1 MKTQSKPL
9 LQPPSGRIAVI
20 TDSCADIPPE
30 LVRRQGIYILPLQIR
45 TAAGAFRDGVDIH
58 PADIYRIQK
67 SELPKTS
74 LPLGSDLEALL
85 GRVIADGY
93 KEAVAVMMS
102 SGLSGTYNLVRQA
115 AEPAAEKGLE
125 LKVFDTLTSSIGT
138 GAIALQLSEY
148 IAMGM
153 SFAEICQQ
161 AEKLIKGTT
170 VFFSVDTLEF
180 LRKGG
185 RIGRITA
192 VAGTVLQ
199 IKPIL
204 AFAPDGQLT
213 SVAKVRGRKL
223 VQQELIR
230 MVANLYEPGRP
241 FNLMVADGG
250 APEEGAEL
258 QHLHRFRRPRLGDPV
273 PGLSGRPR
281 GGAVTRPPFSRP
293 PASPAGRAART
304 RPPRTP
310 RYRSSADGAG
320 GGPSRRGGRR

>member
-45 TAAGAFRDGVDIH
+45 TAAGGFRDGVDIH

-102 SGLSGTYNLVRQA
+102 SGLSGTYNPVRQA

-153 SFAEICQQ
+153 GFAEICQ
-161 AEKLIKGTT
+161 
-170 VFFSVDTLEF
+170 
-180 LRKGG
+180 
-185 RIGRITA
+185 
-192 VAGTVLQ
+192 
-199 IKPIL
+199 
-204 AFAPDGQLT
+204 
-213 SVAKVRGRKL
+213 
-223 VQQELIR
+223 
-230 MVANLYEPGRP
+230 
-241 FNLMVADGG
+241 
-250 APEEGAEL
+250 
-258 QHLHRFRRPRLGDPV
+258 
-273 PGLSGRPR
+273 
-281 GGAVTRPPFSRP
+281 
-293 PASPAGRAART
+293 
-304 RPPRTP
+304 
-310 RYRSSADGAG
+310 
-320 GGPSRRGGRR
+320 

>member
-1 MKTQSKPL
+1 
-9 LQPPSGRIAVI
+9 
-20 TDSCADIPPE
+20 
-30 LVRRQGIYILPLQIR
+30 
-45 TAAGAFRDGVDIH
+45 
-58 PADIYRIQK
+58 
-67 SELPKTS
+67 
-74 LPLGSDLEALL
+74 
-85 GRVIADGY
+85 
-93 KEAVAVMMS
+93 MMS

-153 SFAEICQQ
+153 GFAEICQQ

-258 QHLHRFRRPRLGDPV
+258 EKKLAAAFPGFNHYFYANIGATLSIYTGSGVLG
-273 PGLSGRPR
+273 
-281 GGAVTRPPFSRP
+281 
-293 PASPAGRAART
+293 
-304 RPPRTP
+304 
-310 RYRSSADGAG
+310 SSIQYLD
-320 GGPSRRGGRR
+320 